1 MWKGQ
6 IVGHSCNEITQLCW
20 DRSFYKVEY
29 YLFLNWNTL
38 VCLFANLVGHLA
50 SSIQTISNSIR
61 TKIHKTRTT
70 LDTIASTCSLNVH
83 TFQFNRDHKSL
94 ASFLLCRK
102 DNTRKSLF
110 ENLKVEHQTKDLK
123 VSQSSHL
130 TINDC
135 LKQQLFFRLKSLNFL
150 SVIFV
155 NKRFAPFFR
164 IFSDN
169 FSL

>member
-1 MWKGQ
+1 M
-6 IVGHSCNEITQLCW
+6 
-20 DRSFYKVEY
+20 
-29 YLFLNWNTL
+29 
-38 VCLFANLVGHLA
+38 FANLVGHLA

-135 LKQQLFFRLKSLNFL
+135 LKQQLFFAL
-150 SVIFV
+150 SHRTNLHLFTDQFDESNIAFTIDY
-155 NKRFAPFFR
+155 KRTKTWD
-164 IFSDN
+164 S
-169 FSL
+169 S